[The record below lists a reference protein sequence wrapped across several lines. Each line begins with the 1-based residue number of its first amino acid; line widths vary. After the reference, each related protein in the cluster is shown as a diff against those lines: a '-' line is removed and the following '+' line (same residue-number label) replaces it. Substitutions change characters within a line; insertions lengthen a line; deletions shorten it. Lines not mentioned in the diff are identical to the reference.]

1 MTKPRYIKE
10 QKIVVEVIYA
20 KLAQWK
26 EKVGKKLIGKEIMEK
41 AIFFLGLK
49 NDIWFYSKR
58 KFMEWLKKFVTG
70 TLNYVKSED
79 HDLKSQ
85 L

>member
-70 TLNYVKSED
+70 TLNYVKSE
-79 HDLKSQ
+79 L
-85 L
+85 